1 MGQEGGREDSP
12 TPQKDQCSKKEEGK
26 MTQIINQ
33 RDMVCERSSENHN
46 QKKEY
51 RSSQGG
57 QQDKERKGTDLHL
70 FVLSVMASSTRPCR
84 LTPVKRYLTAFY
96 TARVTLNGDLS
107 RRLDQSIAQ
116 HSNWLASFQS
126 LPMICLV
133 VCLDCA
139 LRAVTKR

>member
-1 MGQEGGREDSP
+1 MGQEGVREDSP

-57 QQDKERKGTDLHL
+57 QQDKERKGTDL
-70 FVLSVMASSTRPCR
+70 R
-84 LTPVKRYLTAFY
+84 LIPEE
-96 TARVTLNGDLS
+96 
-107 RRLDQSIAQ
+107 
-116 HSNWLASFQS
+116 
-126 LPMICLV
+126 
-133 VCLDCA
+133 
-139 LRAVTKR
+139 